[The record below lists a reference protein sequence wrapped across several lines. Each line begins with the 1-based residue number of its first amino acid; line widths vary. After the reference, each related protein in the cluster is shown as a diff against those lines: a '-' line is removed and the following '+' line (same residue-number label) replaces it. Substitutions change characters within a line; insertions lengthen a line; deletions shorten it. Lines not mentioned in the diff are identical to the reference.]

1 RYLKE
6 CFPDGRTFQQ
16 EEKEIYRYTAGNLL
30 MLREVA
36 ANIVKGEENVY
47 AMSPRAQCQF
57 FSLLENFSREE
68 QEYLEYLAVME
79 NGVEVSVLCEMLQV
93 KAVHAIRCL
102 LRLLNS
108 GILEEINQKGHERLR
123 IKSKMLRDIIY
134 SRTAAFK
141 KNELHRMAQQY
152 YESARAQGRIQYDL
166 FVLSEL
172 KYHS

>member
-1 RYLKE
+1 
-6 CFPDGRTFQQ
+6 
-16 EEKEIYRYTAGNLL
+16 

-47 AMSPRAQCQF
+47 AMSSRAQCQF

-108 GILEEINQKGHERLR
+108 GILEEINHHLQP
-123 IKSKMLRDIIY
+123 Y
-134 SRTAAFK
+134 SR
-141 KNELHRMAQQY
+141 
-152 YESARAQGRIQYDL
+152 IQ
-166 FVLSEL
+166 E
-172 KYHS
+172 K